1 MPPTKILV
9 VFIIA
14 GFGFSACTSNSTVD
28 NKESLN
34 KAEQDITEVET
45 RTNLDTTLLMNTID
59 NKRLE
64 IENQLD
70 QIDRIVVE
78 TDSLRA
84 KIKQKWS
91 RIHFYLIDGKVVR
104 IKTYPYPEI
113 SERTEEFYFNE
124 GDLILVTIEDNGLG
138 KPGKEKGQID
148 KMFYFHQGFFL
159 TEYSA
164 SKERNHGVIK
174 FEGEE
179 LMQEAQEYLSLLD
192 TMR

>member
-1 MPPTKILV
+1 MHRPNFLIIFT
-9 VFIIA
+9 IA
-14 GFGFSACTSNSTVD
+14 GLCLSGCTSPTPVEADETLTN
-28 NKESLN
+28 
-34 KAEQDITEVET
+34 AEQDVTELET
-45 RTNLDTTLLMNTID
+45 RTSLDTTLLMNTID

-70 QIDRIVVE
+70 QIDRIVVD

-164 SKERNHGVIK
+164 SKERNHGVVK

-179 LMQEAQEYLSLLD
+179 LMQEAQEYLSILKAYQ
-192 TMR
+192 